1 MSGLA
6 LHLAIQIV
14 GKILNEVNPDLNPKI
29 SKIHQFSD
37 LASVPFEHL
46 THTTFFWHGLLFTG
60 SISYLSLMT
69 DLTSRARIFQFGE
82 P

>member
-14 GKILNEVNPDLNPKI
+14 GKILTEVNPDLNPKI

-46 THTTFFWHGLLFTG
+46 THTTFF
-60 SISYLSLMT
+60 
-69 DLTSRARIFQFGE
+69 
-82 P
+82 